1 VTLENAL
8 VYTPSLSCGAG
19 CEPLIAANN
28 VAMLAG
34 SLTIPVVPESKI
46 AAVFPTTEFPFTE
59 MLLNDASHP
68 LYLTDGVSA
77 LATNQC
83 S

>member
-1 VTLENAL
+1 M
-8 VYTPSLSCGAG
+8 YTPSPSWGAG
-19 CEPLIAANN
+19 LELLIAANS

-68 LYLTDGVSA
+68 LYLTDSVSA
-77 LATNQC
+77 LATDQC
-83 S
+83 F